1 MSDSLV
7 RVSRRVGWGA
17 HWPMPRSRVYPAG
30 HADGARHVLDRI
42 DGIPSNERSVRAS
55 AVDADRIDPH
65 PEPSGGPADRRS
77 ASDRGASPVPIR
89 FPPGN
94 FKHSLTLFSK
104 SFSSFPRGSEP
115 DGALTLP
122 GAPFQGTWARSVAED
137 ASPDYNSDDAAAR
150 FSSWADPGSLAVTKG
165 ILVQQKAGSSVV
177 RHRFYDFLCNS
188 MRAGQGCWDATEGR
202 FEQGRDGGT
211 CVQQIASR
219 SRALQQRP
227 HHCNASL
234 RLVES
239 KSLAR
244 YRIPL
249 VRTSSESAVRRPGK
263 APEGAVPGPSPG
275 RHAATRSRRESSS
288 SSPPTADGFGAGT
301 PVPSPQSQ
309 SFSRS
314 YGSVLPTSL
323 AYIVPWARGCSPWR
337 PDAVMSTTGR
347 GRHSVLRIFKGRRG
361 RTGRRATCGALPAAG
376 PYLRLSRF
384 QGGRAV
390 KQKR

>member
-165 ILVQQKAGSSVV
+165 ILFIPSVVPPEGGSTSGCCRDEPDEQSLTHSRSSSSVGLDNDPSAGSP
-177 RHRFYDFLCNS
+177 
-188 MRAGQGCWDATEGR
+188 TET
-202 FEQGRDGGT
+202 F
-211 CVQQIASR
+211 
-219 SRALQQRP
+219 
-227 HHCNASL
+227 
-234 RLVES
+234 
-239 KSLAR
+239 
-244 YRIPL
+244 RIPL

>member
-104 SFSSFPRGSEP
+104 SFSSFPRGTCSLSVSRPYLAWTEFTARLGLHSQQPDSSTAPRGATGSEP

-150 FSSWADPGSLAVTKG
+150 FSSWADPAPPDLGSRSVG
-165 ILVQQKAGSSVV
+165 IDSHHDFGSS
-177 RHRFYDFLCNS
+177 
-188 MRAGQGCWDATEGR
+188 
-202 FEQGRDGGT
+202 
-211 CVQQIASR
+211 
-219 SRALQQRP
+219 RP
-227 HHCNASL
+227 
-234 RLVES
+234 
-239 KSLAR
+239 
-244 YRIPL
+244 
-249 VRTSSESAVRRPGK
+249 RPG
-263 APEGAVPGPSPG
+263 PEGTTYGSHKAST
-275 RHAATRSRRESSS
+275 TRRVRQ
-288 SSPPTADGFGAGT
+288 PPTARSSANRTLGHGGPSSAHAST
-301 PVPSPQSQ
+301 PPE
-309 SFSRS
+309 
-314 YGSVLPTSL
+314 
-323 AYIVPWARGCSPWR
+323 
-337 PDAVMSTTGR
+337 
-347 GRHSVLRIFKGRRG
+347 
-361 RTGRRATCGALPAAG
+361 
-376 PYLRLSRF
+376 
-384 QGGRAV
+384 GGIGEAS
-390 KQKR
+390 KA